1 MTAVDPQKP
10 PSASPPPHFRIAL
23 VAIAG
28 LLAGILV
35 QEWRLR
41 TPPPQSDGDLQLAE
55 RAFQKGDD
63 EAALTLFSKL
73 ADQNNP
79 TAQYW
84 LAHMIELGLG
94 VPREP
99 QRAVEL
105 YKKAA
110 AQDVVAAQLSL
121 GELYLHGNLVP
132 PDFAQAKNYLEK
144 AAYHGNSRAAMLFGQ
159 MYRIG
164 LGVPQNVSEA
174 YAWSEVA
181 TLEGSAFAK
190 QERDTYF
197 RDLSKNDRQT
207 AVARAQEILKEI
219 KKETTVPQ
227 PTQPK

>member
-1 MTAVDPQKP
+1 MTALDPQKP
-10 PSASPPPHFRIAL
+10 PPASSPRFRIAL

-28 LLAGILV
+28 LLAGIIV

-41 TPPPQSDGDLQLAE
+41 TPPPQSDGNLQLAE

-63 EAALTLFSKL
+63 KAALTLFSKL

-84 LAHMIELGLG
+84 LAHMTELGLG
-94 VPREP
+94 VPRDP

-121 GELYLHGNLVP
+121 GELYLHGDLVP

-144 AAYHGNSRAAMLFGQ
+144 AAYHGDSRAAMLFGQ

-164 LGVPQNVSEA
+164 LGVSQNASEA

-181 TLEGSAFAK
+181 TVEGSAFAK
-190 QERDTYF
+190 QERDIYF
-197 RDLSKNDRQT
+197 RGLSSNDRQT

-219 KKETTVPQ
+219 KKETTVPPLPQ
-227 PTQPK
+227 SK